1 MTDHNEWFIHEFD
14 RTVAESGDGNE
25 LAKSRD
31 DVAHAY
37 ATAVEAGDLEAW
49 RDDLVEQ
56 GRDLFD
62 RFVKPERT
70 ARRNAFTRE
79 LEVLIDALNG
89 DTILGRDDPR
99 FAQAIP
105 IGDGRD
111 KRLGAW
117 SPEDWLTATTTRTRN
132 SESVATATREFA
144 EKSTVV
150 VSAMFQAQVRATE
163 DLFNA

>member
-70 ARRNAFTRE
+70 ARRNAFIRE

-117 SPEDWLTATTTRTRN
+117 SPEARN

-150 VSAMFQAQVRATE
+150 VTAMFKAQVRATE